1 MSNFAAVYGLA
12 RSGAFKGL
20 FEVDFS
26 LSGTVASA
34 VYGAEGVAQRIKD
47 KRKEKAEKEWNASP
61 DRFADAPFR
70 SPLVENYL
78 KGGAK
83 LVWNTD
89 QDWESSVQ
97 ITTKKG
103 KEVSFQGK
111 NLKKEEAAQYRNFI
125 ENKLEMIEPP
135 SFLEKLMVANKTLAA
150 SKSGKI
156 AGAASLGVVPA
167 AVGVVALSARAYGAT
182 RGFVMDKLNLK
193 NKPKDK
199 NKQSFSER
207 LADIKHRE
215 EYKKDLKNLPYIEDV
230 VRKVENKKQEKQ
242 DFLNKENVLKSLL
255 RDRDQVK
262 AGVAASPEHQDLVKI
277 SGHPVLAEYL
287 DGDLTLSVSA
297 NKMLSFTRH
306 YVVYQSVRD
315 KDPQDL
321 EKGKGSSWEAQSGA
335 TSAGIEP
342 YMARYIK
349 ALEMIEPPTKTELTL
364 LKQLYQLNNSGRD
377 SLSSRQPLVEAV
389 SKTVDL
395 YMTEKK
401 KENKDFG
408 KTNLMARL
416 NDVRK
421 RSIIDERLQ
430 KMVDLHSALKKNGR

>member
-20 FEVDFS
+20 FDMDFS

-34 VYGAEGVAQRIKD
+34 VYGAEDVAQRIKD
-47 KRKEKAEKEWNASP
+47 KRKEKAEKEWNTSP
-61 DRFADAPFR
+61 DRFADASFH

-89 QDWESSVQ
+89 KDWESSVR

-103 KEVSFQGK
+103 KEAAFQGK
-111 NLKKEEAAQYRNFI
+111 DLKKEEVAQYRDFI

-156 AGAASLGVVPA
+156 ASAASLGVVPA
-167 AVGVVALSARAYGAT
+167 AVGVAALSARAYGAT

-193 NKPKDK
+193 NKTKDK

-230 VRKVENKKQEKQ
+230 VQKVENKKHEKK
-242 DFLNKENVLKSLL
+242 DFLNKEDALKSLL
-255 RDRDQVK
+255 PDREQVK
-262 AGVAASPEHQDLVKI
+262 TGVAASQEHQDLVKI
-277 SGHPVLAEYL
+277 SGHPVLADYL
-287 DGDLTLSVSA
+287 DGRLSLRFQKD
-297 NKMLSFTRH
+297 NTPDFF
-306 YVVYQSVRD
+306 YNFVVYEGNRD

-321 EKGKGSSWEAQSGA
+321 EKGKYTQEDQRAI

-342 YMARYIK
+342 YIARGTK

-364 LKQLYQLNNSGRD
+364 LKQLYQLNRSGRD
-377 SLSSRQPLVEAV
+377 PVSSRQPLVEAIG
-389 SKTVDL
+389 KTVDL
-395 YMTEKK
+395 YMTEKR

-416 NDVRK
+416 NDVKK
-421 RSIIDERLQ
+421 RSVVDERLQ

>member
-20 FEVDFS
+20 FDVDCS
-26 LSGTVASA
+26 LSGAIASA
-34 VYGAEGVAQRIKD
+34 VVYGAEDVAQRIKD

-103 KEVSFQGK
+103 KDVSFQGK

-156 AGAASLGVVPA
+156 ASAASLGVVPA

-215 EYKKDLKNLPYIEDV
+215 EYKKDLKNLPYIEDI

-242 DFLNKENVLKSLL
+242 DFLNKENALKSLL

-262 AGVAASPEHQDLVKI
+262 TGVAVSPEHQDLVKI

-287 DGDLTLSVSA
+287 DGDLTLSFSGG
-297 NKMLSFTRH
+297 KPSFTRH

-321 EKGKGSSWEAQSGA
+321 EKGSSWEAQSGA

-342 YMARYIK
+342 YMARYTK

-364 LKQLYQLNNSGRD
+364 LKQLYQLNNSGRG

-421 RSIIDERLQ
+421 RSIINERLQ
-430 KMVDLHSALKKNGR
+430 KMVDLHSALKKSGR

>member
-20 FEVDFS
+20 FDVDFS

-34 VYGAEGVAQRIKD
+34 VYGAEDVAQRIKD
-47 KRKEKAEKEWNASP
+47 KRKEKAEKEWNTSP
-61 DRFADAPFR
+61 DRFAGASFH

-89 QDWESSVQ
+89 KDWESSVQ

-103 KEVSFQGK
+103 KEAAFQGK
-111 NLKKEEAAQYRNFI
+111 DLKKEEVAQYRDFI

-135 SFLEKLMVANKTLAA
+135 SFLEKLMIANKTLAA

-193 NKPKDK
+193 NKSKDK

-230 VRKVENKKQEKQ
+230 VQKAENKKQEKK
-242 DFLNKENVLKSLL
+242 DFLNKEDALKSLL
-255 RDRDQVK
+255 PDRDQVK
-262 AGVAASPEHQDLVKI
+262 TGVAASQEHQDLVKI
-277 SGHPVLAEYL
+277 SGHPVLADYL
-287 DGDLTLSVSA
+287 DGRLSLHFQKD
-297 NKMLSFTRH
+297 NTPDFLYNF
-306 YVVYQSVRD
+306 VVYDGNRD

-321 EKGKGSSWEAQSGA
+321 EKGKYTQEDQRAI
-335 TSAGIEP
+335 TSASLEP
-342 YMARYIK
+342 YMARSTK

-364 LKQLYQLNNSGRD
+364 LKQLYQLNRSGRD
-377 SLSSRQPLVEAV
+377 PVSSRQPLVEAIG
-389 SKTVDL
+389 KTVDL

-408 KTNLMARL
+408 KANLMARL

-421 RSIIDERLQ
+421 RSVVDERLQ